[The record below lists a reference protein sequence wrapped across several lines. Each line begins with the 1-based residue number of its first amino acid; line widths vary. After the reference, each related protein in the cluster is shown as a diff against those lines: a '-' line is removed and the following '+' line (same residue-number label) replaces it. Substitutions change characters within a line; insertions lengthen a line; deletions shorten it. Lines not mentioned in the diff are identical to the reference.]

1 MNKDDFRKSYEG
13 IDYTDE
19 FKAKMRKK
27 LSEPP
32 EIKMTSDKYDNTVEG
47 EDNMKRSRIVHIVST
62 IAACG
67 VIAVAGGAI
76 AFAMKDTPDK
86 DSKPLTSGQNT
97 SVSTS
102 DTSQT
107 ETSATEAVT
116 TQPQTTEEYF
126 NKLGL
131 PDIDPV
137 NDSDETIAKAIRRY
151 ATAADEYSFDSM
163 LPPAYPE
170 SYGEGNDLNLDGS
183 PLTMDDLK
191 NSGKLIVTDD
201 NWFYAFKSD
210 MLTFESIKE
219 DVYSVYSKDY
229 KLIGQILDSKFM
241 EKNGKVY
248 ASWFGGDFAG
258 FHDFSSSR
266 VDIRSKDENK
276 IVADVYMDFTTLVS
290 CGGHGYTIPEQMQY
304 LFPEDYKYEYPQ
316 QITLVRENGG
326 WRVSEYIPR
335 HEAEELAKE
344 ACPEYQAVLD
354 YNHKDFA
361 YNRFIGTYTNVYD
374 MIGNAPKAEYELNI
388 ESIEDNI
395 VTFSL
400 SRYRMFSTDSIKA
413 TIDPNKRICAEFDT
427 FGDENNPGIKGKIY
441 LHEALHG
448 YDSEVEDI
456 SITLDIQKT
465 EYPYSEPITLT
476 FCQ

>member
-1 MNKDDFRKSYEG
+1 MNKDDFRRSYDE

-19 FKAKMRKK
+19 FRTTMRKK
-27 LSEPP
+27 LSEPST
-32 EIKMTSDKYDNTVEG
+32 IKQTSNEYINTVEG
-47 EDNMKRSRIVHIVST
+47 VDTMKRNRILHTVTT

-67 VIAVAGGAI
+67 VLVTAGGAI
-76 AFAMKDTPDK
+76 GFAIKGASGQ
-86 DSKPLTSGQNT
+86 DSKPITSSQSP

-102 DTSQT
+102 DTSHT
-107 ETSATEAVT
+107 ETST
-116 TQPQTTEEYF
+116 TSTQNTDAYF

-137 NDSDETIAKAIRRY
+137 NDSNETIAKAIRRY

-163 LPPAYPE
+163 LPPTYPE
-170 SYGEGNDLNLDGS
+170 SYGEGNDLNADGS

-191 NSGKLIVTDD
+191 NSGKLIVTDN

-219 DVYSVYSKDY
+219 DAYSVYSKDY
-229 KLIGQILDSKFM
+229 KLIGQVLDSKFM

-258 FHDFSSSR
+258 FHDFSASR
-266 VDIRSKDENK
+266 IDIKSKDKNN
-276 IVADVYMDFTTLVS
+276 IVADVYMDLTTLVS
-290 CGGHGYTIPEQMQY
+290 CSDYDYIIPEQMQH

-326 WRVSEYIPR
+326 WRVSEFIPK

-354 YNHKDFA
+354 YNYKDFA
-361 YNRFIGTYTNVYD
+361 YNRFIGTYANVSD
-374 MIGNAPKAEYELNI
+374 MIGNTPKAEYELKV
-388 ESIEDNI
+388 ESIEDNV

-400 SRYRMFSTDSIKA
+400 SKYRMFSTDSIKA

-427 FGDENNPGIKGKIY
+427 FGDENNPGIKGNIY
-441 LHEALHG
+441 LLNSLHG

-456 SITLDIQKT
+456 SITIEIQKT
-465 EYPYSEPITLT
+465 EYPYSKPITLT
-476 FCQ
+476 FCK

>member
-107 ETSATEAVT
+107 ETSATEAIT

-151 ATAADEYSFDSM
+151 AAAADEYSFDSM

-170 SYGEGNDLNLDGS
+170 SYGEGHDLNLDGS
-183 PLTMDDLK
+183 LLTMDDLK
-191 NSGKLIVTDD
+191 NSGKLIETDD
-201 NWFYAFKSD
+201 NCFYAFKSD

-276 IVADVYMDFTTLVS
+276 VVADVYMDFTTLVS
-290 CGGHGYTIPEQMQY
+290 CGGYGYTIPEQMQY

-316 QITLVRENGG
+316 QITLVHENGG

-335 HEAEELAKE
+335 HEAEKLAKE

-354 YNHKDFA
+354 YNNKGMNYDD
-361 YNRFIGTYTNVYD
+361 FIGTWID
-374 MIGNAPKAEYELNI
+374 EYESGYEL
-388 ESIEDNI
+388 SIKSIKDSI
-395 VTFSL
+395 VTFDITEIRTNSTE
-400 SRYRMFSTDSIKA
+400 SIISEIDFTDRYIARFETS
-413 TIDPNKRICAEFDT
+413 
-427 FGDENNPGIKGKIY
+427 GDEDVPGVKGNIEFRPSNGESWASDEIY
-441 LHEALHG
+441 MIVWPV
-448 YDSEVEDI
+448 DS
-456 SITLDIQKT
+456 
-465 EYPYSEPITLT
+465 PYSEGIEYILHKKS
-476 FCQ
+476 

>member
-107 ETSATEAVT
+107 ETSATEAIT

-126 NKLGL
+126 NKLRL
-131 PDIDPV
+131 PGIDPV

-290 CGGHGYTIPEQMQY
+290 CGGYGYTIPEQMQY

-316 QITLVRENGG
+316 QITLVHENGG

-354 YNHKDFA
+354 YNNKGMNYDD
-361 YNRFIGTYTNVYD
+361 FIGTWID
-374 MIGNAPKAEYELNI
+374 EYESGYELSIKSIKDSTVTFDITAIRTNST
-388 ESIEDNI
+388 ESIISEIDFTDRNI
-395 VTFSL
+395 ARFETSGDKDVPGVKGYIEFRPSNGE
-400 SRYRMFSTDSIKA
+400 SGASDEIYMIVWPADS
-413 TIDPNKRICAEFDT
+413 
-427 FGDENNPGIKGKIY
+427 
-441 LHEALHG
+441 
-448 YDSEVEDI
+448 
-456 SITLDIQKT
+456 
-465 EYPYSEPITLT
+465 PYSEGIEYILHKKS
-476 FCQ
+476 

>member
-1 MNKDDFRKSYEG
+1 MNRDDFRRSYEE
-13 IDYTDE
+13 IDFTNE
-19 FKAKMRKK
+19 FRTAMRKK
-27 LSEPP
+27 LSESSI
-32 EIKMTSDKYDNTVEG
+32 IKTTSNEYTNTVEG
-47 EDNMKRSRIVHIVST
+47 VDTMKRNRILHTVTT

-67 VIAVAGGAI
+67 VLVTAGGAI
-76 AFAMKDTPDK
+76 GFAIKGASDQ
-86 DSKPLTSGQNT
+86 DSKPLTSSQNT

-107 ETSATEAVT
+107 ETSATEAIT

-131 PDIDPV
+131 PDIDPL
-137 NDSDETIAKAIRRY
+137 NDSDETIAKAVRRY

-163 LPPAYPE
+163 LPPTYPE
-170 SYGEGNDLNLDGS
+170 SYGEGNDLNSDGS
-183 PLTMDDLK
+183 PITVDDLK

-201 NWFYAFKSD
+201 NWFYAFKDDS
-210 MLTFESIKE
+210 LTFDIVKE
-219 DVYSVYSKDY
+219 DIYSVYSKDY
-229 KLIGQILDSKFM
+229 KLLNDIYDGFK
-241 EKNGKVY
+241 EENGKLYHV
-248 ASWFGGDFAG
+248 WTGGDFAG
-258 FHDFSSSR
+258 FHDFSASR
-266 VDIRSKDENK
+266 VEIKSKDENK
-276 IVADVYMDFTTLVS
+276 IVADVYMDFTALVS
-290 CGGHGYTIPEQMQY
+290 HSEYDYIIPEEMQY

-316 QITLVRENGG
+316 QITLIRENGG
-326 WRVSEYIPR
+326 WKVSEYIPKR
-335 HEAEELAKE
+335 EAEELAKE

-354 YNHKDFA
+354 YNYKDFA

-374 MIGNAPKAEYELNI
+374 MIGNAPKAEYELNV
-388 ESIEDNI
+388 ESIEDNV

-400 SRYRMFSTDSIKA
+400 SRYRMFSTDTIKA

-427 FGDENNPGIKGKIY
+427 FGDENNPGIKGNIY

-448 YDSEVEDI
+448 YDSPVEDI
-456 SITLDIQKT
+456 SITIEIQKT

>member
-107 ETSATEAVT
+107 ETSATEAIT
-116 TQPQTTEEYF
+116 TQPQTTEKYF

-170 SYGEGNDLNLDGS
+170 SYGEGHSLNLDGS
-183 PLTMDDLK
+183 LLTMDDLK
-191 NSGKLIVTDD
+191 NSGKLIETDD
-201 NWFYAFKSD
+201 NCFYAFKSD

-248 ASWFGGDFAG
+248 ASWFGGDLAG

-276 IVADVYMDFTTLVS
+276 IVADVYMNFTTLVS
-290 CGGHGYTIPEQMQY
+290 CGGYGYTIPEQMQY

-316 QITLVRENGG
+316 QITLVHENGG

-335 HEAEELAKE
+335 HEAEKLAKE

-354 YNHKDFA
+354 YNNKGMNYDD
-361 YNRFIGTYTNVYD
+361 FIGTWID
-374 MIGNAPKAEYELNI
+374 EYESGYEL
-388 ESIEDNI
+388 SIKSIKDSI
-395 VTFSL
+395 VTFDITAIRTNSTE
-400 SRYRMFSTDSIKA
+400 SIISEIDFTDRYIARFETS
-413 TIDPNKRICAEFDT
+413 
-427 FGDENNPGIKGKIY
+427 GDEDVPGVKGNIEFRPSNGESWASDEIY
-441 LHEALHG
+441 MIVWPV
-448 YDSEVEDI
+448 DS
-456 SITLDIQKT
+456 
-465 EYPYSEPITLT
+465 PYSEGIEYILHKKS
-476 FCQ
+476 

>member
-1 MNKDDFRKSYEG
+1 MNRDDFRRSYEE
-13 IDYTDE
+13 IDFTNE
-19 FKAKMRKK
+19 FRTAMRKK
-27 LSEPP
+27 LSEPSI
-32 EIKMTSDKYDNTVEG
+32 IKTTSNEYTNTVEG
-47 EDNMKRSRIVHIVST
+47 VDTMKRNRILHTVTT

-67 VIAVAGGAI
+67 VLVTAGGAI
-76 AFAMKDTPDK
+76 GFAIKGTSDQ
-86 DSKPLTSGQNT
+86 DSKPITSSQNT

-107 ETSATEAVT
+107 ETSATEAIT

-131 PDIDPV
+131 PDIDPM
-137 NDSDETIAKAIRRY
+137 NDSDETIAKAVRRY

-163 LPPAYPE
+163 LPPTYPE
-170 SYGEGNDLNLDGS
+170 SYGEGQDLNVSD
-183 PLTMDDLK
+183 PHITMDE
-191 NSGKLIVTDD
+191 LINRGDIIYDGTES
-201 NWFYAFKSD
+201 FYAFWENT
-210 MLTFESIKE
+210 LTLDGVKE
-219 DVYSVYSKDY
+219 DVLSIYSKDY
-229 KLIGQILDSKFM
+229 KLLNDIFDGFR
-241 EKNGKVY
+241 EENGKLY
-248 ASWFGGDFAG
+248 HKWIGGDFAG
-258 FHDFSSSR
+258 FYDFSDSR
-266 VDIRSKDENK
+266 IDIVSKDENE

-290 CGGHGYTIPEQMQY
+290 INWLDYNIPEEMEY

-354 YNHKDFA
+354 YNYKDFA

-374 MIGNAPKAEYELNI
+374 MIGNAPKAEYELNV
-388 ESIEDNI
+388 ESIEDNV

-400 SRYRMFSTDSIKA
+400 SRYRMFSTDTIKA

-427 FGDENNPGIKGKIY
+427 FGDENNPGIKGNIY

-456 SITLDIQKT
+456 SITIEIQKT

>member
-47 EDNMKRSRIVHIVST
+47 EDNMKRNRIVHIVST

-86 DSKPLTSGQNT
+86 DSKPLTSDKNT

-107 ETSATEAVT
+107 ETSATEAIT

-290 CGGHGYTIPEQMQY
+290 CGGYGYTIPEQMQY

-354 YNHKDFA
+354 YNNKGMNYDD
-361 YNRFIGTYTNVYD
+361 FIGTWID
-374 MIGNAPKAEYELNI
+374 EYESGYELSIKSIKDSTVTFDITAIRTNSTESIISEIDFTDRNIARFETSGDEDVPGVKGNI
-388 ESIEDNI
+388 EFRPSNGESGASDEIYMI
-395 VTFSL
+395 VWPA
-400 SRYRMFSTDSIKA
+400 DS
-413 TIDPNKRICAEFDT
+413 
-427 FGDENNPGIKGKIY
+427 
-441 LHEALHG
+441 
-448 YDSEVEDI
+448 
-456 SITLDIQKT
+456 
-465 EYPYSEPITLT
+465 PYSEGIEYILHKKS
-476 FCQ
+476 

>member
-86 DSKPLTSGQNT
+86 DSKPLTSDQNT

-107 ETSATEAVT
+107 ETSATEAIT

-201 NWFYAFKSD
+201 DSFYAFKSD
-210 MLTFESIKE
+210 MITFESIKE

-258 FHDFSSSR
+258 FHDFSSSK
-266 VDIRSKDENK
+266 VDVRSKDENK

-290 CGGHGYTIPEQMQY
+290 CGGYGYTIPEQMQY

-354 YNHKDFA
+354 YNNKGLNYDD
-361 YNRFIGTYTNVYD
+361 FIGTWID
-374 MIGNAPKAEYELNI
+374 EYESGYEL
-388 ESIEDNI
+388 SIKSIKDSI
-395 VTFSL
+395 VTFDITEIRTNSTE
-400 SRYRMFSTDSIKA
+400 SIISEIDFTDRYIARFETSSDEDVPGVKGNIEFRPSNGESWASDEIYMIVWPADS
-413 TIDPNKRICAEFDT
+413 
-427 FGDENNPGIKGKIY
+427 
-441 LHEALHG
+441 
-448 YDSEVEDI
+448 
-456 SITLDIQKT
+456 
-465 EYPYSEPITLT
+465 PYSEGIEYILHKKS
-476 FCQ
+476 

>member
-19 FKAKMRKK
+19 FRAKMRKK

-32 EIKMTSDKYDNTVEG
+32 EIKMTSDKYENTDEG
-47 EDNMKRSRIVHIVST
+47 ADTMKRNRIVHIVST

-76 AFAMKDTPDK
+76 GFAMKDTPDK
-86 DSKPLTSGQNT
+86 DTSKPLTSSQST

-107 ETSATEAVT
+107 ETSTTE
-116 TQPQTTEEYF
+116 PQTTEAYF

-131 PDIDPV
+131 PDIDPL
-137 NDSDETIAKAIRRY
+137 NDSDETIAKAVRRY

-163 LPPAYPE
+163 LPPTYPE
-170 SYGEGNDLNLDGS
+170 SYGEGNDLNVDGS
-183 PLTMDDLK
+183 PITTEDLV
-191 NSGKLIVTDD
+191 NSGKLMIVE
-201 NWFYAFKSD
+201 NEWFYAFKSD
-210 MLTFESIKE
+210 TVTLDGVKE

-229 KLIGQILDSKFM
+229 KLIGEVLDSKFM
-241 EKNGKVY
+241 ESDGKAY
-248 ASWFGGDFAG
+248 TAWSGGDFAG
-258 FHDFSSSR
+258 FVDFSSAR
-266 VDIRSKDENK
+266 VEIKSKDENK
-276 IVADVYMDFTTLVS
+276 IVANLYMDFTTLVS
-290 CGGHGYTIPEQMQY
+290 CSEYDYIIPAEMEY

-316 QITLVRENGG
+316 QITLVRENDG

-335 HEAEELAKE
+335 HEAQELAKK

-354 YNHKDFA
+354 YNYKDFG
-361 YNRFIGTYTNVYD
+361 YNRFIGTYTNVSD
-374 MIGNAPKAEYELNI
+374 MIGNAPKAEYELHV
-388 ESIEDNI
+388 ESIEDNV

-413 TIDPNKRICAEFDT
+413 TIDPNKRICAVFDT
-427 FGDENNPGIKGKIY
+427 FGDENNPGIKGNIY

-456 SITLDIQKT
+456 SITIDIQKT
-465 EYPYSEPITLT
+465 EYPNSKPITLT
-476 FCQ
+476 FCK